1 MRPDVYRSPK
11 PEERELAK
19 KSAELVR
26 LQAELVQ
33 RELDLATLQAE
44 LHAFERRY
52 LRIVG
57 IRYAELD
64 EIEAQI
70 AEASAEAS
78 PNSSEVQARASQSR
92 AQANESARVA
102 KIVEAQR
109 RRDTFIPSDSLKKV
123 YREVA
128 KCIHPDLA
136 TDENDRVRRQ
146 HFMAEA
152 NQAYED
158 GDESRLR
165 EILREWDSSPEAI
178 KGDGVGAELVR
189 VIRKI
194 AQIESRLQA
203 IEPIVAQLRSSDLFQ
218 LKAEVDRAEAEGRD
232 LLAEMASRLDQQIA
246 DQRRHLASLQQEK
259 LHHGRRS
266 RA

>member
-1 MRPDVYRSPK
+1 MSIDLIRAET
-11 PEERELAK
+11 PEEKELARK
-19 KSAELVR
+19 LAELTV
-26 LQAELVQ
+26 LEGELAQ

-57 IRYAELD
+57 IRYAEFD
-64 EIEAQI
+64 EIDAQI
-70 AEASAEAS
+70 AEALAELT
-78 PNSSEVQARASQSR
+78 PKSSEAQERASQAR
-92 AQANESARVA
+92 AQANESAQMS
-102 KIVEAQR
+102 KTAQELG
-109 RRDTFIPSDSLKKV
+109 RRDEFTPSDALKKL

-146 HFMAEA
+146 RFMAEA

-158 GDESRLR
+158 GDEARLR
-165 EILREWDSSPEAI
+165 EILREWESSPEAVR
-178 KGDGVGAELVR
+178 GDGVGAELIR

-203 IEPIVAQLRSSDLFQ
+203 IESIIAQLRSSDLFR
-218 LKAEVDRAEAEGRD
+218 LKVEVERTEAEGRD
-232 LLAEMASRLDQQIA
+232 LLAEMAIRLDQKIA
-246 DQRRHLASLQQEK
+246 DVRRHLASLQQEN
-259 LHHGRRS
+259 RNRERQS
-266 RA
+266 RV

>member
-1 MRPDVYRSPK
+1 MNIDLIRAQT
-11 PEERELAK
+11 PEEK
-19 KSAELVR
+19 ELVR
-26 LQAELVQ
+26 KLAELTVLQGELAQ

-44 LHAFERRY
+44 LHAFERMY
-52 LRIVG
+52 LCIVG

-70 AEASAEAS
+70 AEALAKAA
-78 PNSSEVQARASQSR
+78 PKNSEEQNRASQARSQAIQS
-92 AQANESARVA
+92 AQAS
-102 KIVEAQR
+102 KIGQEPGHR
-109 RRDTFIPSDSLKKV
+109 GKFTPSDSLKSL

-136 TDENDRVRRQ
+136 TDENDRARRQ
-146 HFMAEA
+146 HFMAQA

-158 GDESRLR
+158 GNDTRLR
-165 EILREWDSSPEAI
+165 EILREWESSPEAV
-178 KGDGVGAELVR
+178 KGDGVGAELIR

-203 IEPIVAQLRSSDLFQ
+203 IESIIAQLRSSDLFR
-218 LKAEVDRAEAEGRD
+218 LKVEVERTEAEGRD

-246 DQRRHLASLQQEK
+246 DRRGHLTSLM
-259 LHHGRRS
+259 
-266 RA
+266 

>member
-1 MRPDVYRSPK
+1 MSTDLTRAQT
-11 PEERELAK
+11 PEEKELVK
-19 KSAELVR
+19 KLAELTV
-26 LQAELVQ
+26 LEGDLAQ

-70 AEASAEAS
+70 AEALAGAS
-78 PNSSEVQARASQSR
+78 PKSSVAQERASQARS
-92 AQANESARVA
+92 QANESAQA
-102 KIVEAQR
+102 SKIAQEPG
-109 RRDTFIPSDSLKKV
+109 RRDTFTPSDALKKL

-136 TDENDRVRRQ
+136 TDENDRVCRQ
-146 HFMAEA
+146 RFMAKA

-158 GDESRLR
+158 GDETRLR
-165 EILREWDSSPEAI
+165 EIQREWESSPEAV

-189 VIRKI
+189 IIRKI
-194 AQIESRLQA
+194 AQIERRLQA
-203 IEPIVAQLRSSDLFQ
+203 IETIITQLRASDLYR
-218 LKAEVDRAEAEGRD
+218 LKAEVEKADAEGRN
-232 LLAEMASRLDQQIA
+232 LLSEMASRLDQRIA
-246 DQRRHLASLQQEK
+246 DGRRHLASRQHE
-259 LHHGRRS
+259 RFNRD
-266 RA
+266 

>member
-1 MRPDVYRSPK
+1 MSIDLIRAQT
-11 PEERELAK
+11 PEEKELARK
-19 KSAELVR
+19 LAELTI
-26 LQAELVQ
+26 LEGELAQ

-70 AEASAEAS
+70 AEALAEAS
-78 PNSSEVQARASQSR
+78 PKSSEAQERASQAR
-92 AQANESARVA
+92 AQANESAQASKV
-102 KIVEAQR
+102 VQEPGH
-109 RRDTFIPSDSLKKV
+109 RDKFTPSDTLKKL

-136 TDENDRVRRQ
+136 TDEDDRVRRQ
-146 HFMAEA
+146 RFMAEA

-165 EILREWDSSPEAI
+165 EILREWESSPEAV
-178 KGDGVGAELVR
+178 KGDGIGAELVR

-194 AQIESRLQA
+194 AQIQGRLQA
-203 IEPIVAQLRSSDLFQ
+203 IESILAQLRSSDLNR
-218 LKAEVDRAEAEGRD
+218 LKTEVENAETEGRD
-232 LLAEMASRLDQQIA
+232 LLAEMASSLNQQIA
-246 DQRRHLASLQQEK
+246 DAKSCLAES
-259 LHHGRRS
+259 S
-266 RA
+266 RKNSEP